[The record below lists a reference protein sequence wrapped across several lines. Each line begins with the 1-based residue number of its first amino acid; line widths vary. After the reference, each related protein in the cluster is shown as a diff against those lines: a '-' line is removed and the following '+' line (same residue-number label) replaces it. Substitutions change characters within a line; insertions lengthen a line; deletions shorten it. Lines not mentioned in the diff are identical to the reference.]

1 MTMHKLLIPAISIHV
16 LLFTAILV
24 SAQPPE
30 LLNYQGRV
38 TVDGT
43 NFHGTGHFKFALVD
57 ETGDITYWSNDGLS
71 EPEDAVSLL
80 VERGLYAVLLGD
92 TSLANMTQAIS
103 PSLFANP
110 EMYLRVWF
118 SDDGSS
124 FEQLAPDQRLVPV
137 GYAMMA
143 ANVHSEGDIIGDRLL
158 IGNNQTITSLRATI
172 GGGGNNTAAGSYS
185 VIGGGWNNFVTF
197 GDTTISGGRDN
208 RIHSG
213 WSTIGGGAGNII
225 SNVTPSVYST
235 VAGGR
240 NNRAFGPYN
249 SIGGGWNNQA
259 SNEFSTVSGGWY
271 NIASGERTTIGGG
284 RSNVVTGSDGT
295 IGGGRENLVEGGS
308 ATIGGGWSN
317 VVTANRATVA
327 GGRQNSALA
336 LGATV
341 GGGQDN
347 VANGAESSVVGGTLN
362 VASGTGATVG
372 GGGFNRASGFVA
384 VVAGGQT
391 NVASGNYSAIS
402 GGIRNAAPGFVGTV
416 AGGAD
421 NDASGSYSMV
431 AGGTENVAGA
441 RAFAAGRRAHA
452 THQGSFVWGDS
463 HNGDVSSSANNQVT
477 FRASGGFR
485 IFSNTGLSQG
495 VALGAGD
502 ASWSSISDRDAKENF
517 EAINSVEVLE
527 QLAAIPVK
535 AWTYKAD
542 PNQRRYIGPVAQDF
556 HAAFGLGDDTTI
568 STLDADGVLFA
579 AVQGLHTE
587 MKGQQSEVGTRI
599 EQLEAENA
607 RLRAELEAIRQH
619 LGM

>member
-1 MTMHKLLIPAISIHV
+1 MNKLLVSAFV
-16 LLFTAILV
+16 LLVVILV
-24 SAQPPE
+24 AICATAQPPE

-43 NFHGTGHFKFALVD
+43 NFDGTGHFRFALVD
-57 ETGDITYWSNDGLS
+57 ESGTNTFWSNDGNSPPTTDVPLMV
-71 EPEDAVSLL
+71 DK
-80 VERGLYAVLLGD
+80 GLYSVLLGD
-92 TSLANMTQAIS
+92 TDLDGMSVALG
-103 PSLFANP
+103 PSVFANS
-110 EMYLRVWF
+110 EVYLRVWF
-118 SDDGSS
+118 SHDGSS

-143 ANVHSEGDIIGDRLL
+143 ANVHSDGDIIGDRLL

-197 GDTTISGGRDN
+197 GEITISGGRDN

-225 SNVTPSVYST
+225 SNETPSVYSSI
-235 VAGGR
+235 AGGR
-240 NNRAFGPYN
+240 DNRAFGSYN

-284 RSNVVTGSDGT
+284 RSNIVTGSDGT
-295 IGGGRENLVEGGS
+295 IGGGRENFVSGGS
-308 ATIGGGWSN
+308 ATVGGGWSN

-347 VANGAESSVVGGTLN
+347 EANGAESSVVGGTQN

-402 GGIRNAAPGFVGTV
+402 GGIRNTAPGFVGTV

-463 HNGDVSSSANNQVT
+463 HNGDVASSANNQVT

-517 EAINSVEVLE
+517 EAIDAVEILE
-527 QLAAIPVK
+527 QLAAVPVK

-542 PNQRRYIGPVAQDF
+542 PDQRRHIGPFAQDF
-556 HAAFGLGDDTTI
+556 HAAFGLGDDVTI

-587 MKGQQSEVGTRI
+587 MKGQQSEVGSRI

-607 RLRAELEAIRQH
+607 RLRAELEAIREH